1 MFTGIVLE
9 VKRVFNRAI
18 NPEARKARPPAWQS
32 ETRHPAAGSAAC
44 RRRTK
49 AVHLHY
55 CHVRSA
61 RLLFA
66 THSKTTRP
74 IHGCRAWPIHVQDCR
89 RYEFRLGN
97 TRCAVAPRRAEAFQ
111 TNFHN

>member
-74 IHGCRAWPIHVQDCR
+74 IHGPYSHEME
-89 RYEFRLGN
+89 RYDKNVNQIQIISYVSRQPCQQA
-97 TRCAVAPRRAEAFQ
+97 RKSQP
-111 TNFHN
+111 